1 MTSRTKPA
9 DANDAESG
17 ADPSFTREPAQKL
30 AQTLTTEVARVVEA
44 YRRMPHSKF
53 GLRLEP
59 HGDRAQAGYW
69 LATQLTL
76 LAQGMENWDSPQP
89 PRWREL
95 PVLGAFALGDQ
106 IAVAGNDL
114 LAAFQAL
121 GDPRETLVWTP
132 GDGRVPAGK
141 AMAAVLESTTALR
154 KAL

>member
-17 ADPSFTREPAQKL
+17 ADPSQTRKL
-30 AQTLTTEVARVVEA
+30 AQTLTAEVARVVEA

-53 GLRLEP
+53 DQRLEP
-59 HGDRAQAGYW
+59 YDDRARAGYW

-76 LAQGMENWDSPQP
+76 LAQGMESWDSAQAPQ
-89 PRWREL
+89 WREL
-95 PVLGAFALGDQ
+95 PVLGVFALGDQ
-106 IAVAGNDL
+106 IAVVGHDL

-121 GDPRETLVWTP
+121 DDPRKTLVWTP
-132 GDGRVPAGK
+132 GDGRVPAET
-141 AMAAVLESTTALR
+141 ALAAVLESTTALR

>member
-17 ADPSFTREPAQKL
+17 VDPSQTRKL
-30 AQTLTTEVARVVEA
+30 AQTLTAEVARVVEA

-53 GLRLEP
+53 DQRLEP
-59 HGDRAQAGYW
+59 HGDRARAGYW
-69 LATQLTL
+69 LGTQLTL
-76 LAQGMENWDSPQP
+76 LAQGMESWDRPQAP
-89 PRWREL
+89 PWREL
-95 PVLGAFALGDQ
+95 PVLGVFALGDQ
-106 IAVAGNDL
+106 IAVVGNDL

-121 GDPRETLVWTP
+121 DDPRGTLVWTP
-132 GDGRVPAGK
+132 GDGRVPAEK